1 MKFTIANT
9 QSKIYTKKKHK
20 LMYHLINETN
30 DLEEAVLNSYP
41 KVGKLIDFLK
51 IQKGCYFSRIT
62 GSGSACIG
70 IFSDIK
76 SAILTKKLIKLNFP
90 NYWSVVSKS
99 I

>member
-1 MKFTIANT
+1 MKLKYIRLNKKFNLNMLIVYPNIICSTKKIYKNNKKFTIANT
-9 QSKIYTKKKHK
+9 QSKIFTKNKHK

-62 GSGSACIG
+62 GS
-70 IFSDIK
+70 
-76 SAILTKKLIKLNFP
+76 
-90 NYWSVVSKS
+90 
-99 I
+99 